1 MRRKEIHPGEA
12 GRRVLE
18 LAATGR
24 RGYGMPATSGP
35 RGGPRMALASLKQST
50 AKWYNRHVADTVKN
64 LRRQVRRAVRHPG
77 LALAYRGFQ
86 RAVERHDWPD
96 AHRRLAPL
104 AAAAE
109 RAGDTRLL
117 AEMAFSAERLGE
129 HELSTQWA
137 MTNARLTGARAPTD
151 WQGEDLRD
159 ATLLIRFMESEK
171 QGLAVGLNMAGTVAE
186 AARGAARTILVV
198 ERRLV
203 PVFARTLPGV
213 DVRAFPAE
221 VQPTAGT
228 RLVTAN
234 ALTLKAVLGSSP
246 PAVAARFLPLRADAA
261 EAARLRAQYQAGRA
275 LPVVGLS
282 WWSSHFGKD
291 LPDIG
296 LWAGLVRST
305 PAIFVSLQYG
315 EVAADLAAL
324 RAAAPDRFLVD
335 ESVDQMVDMDRFAA
349 QLGAL
354 DAVVTIS
361 NTGAHLA
368 GGMGVP
374 TQLIRDDWFR
384 RAWPVRSGHTPW
396 YPHIQVLGKDGR
408 NWATVF
414 EQLRAALTE
423 RLQRRG

>member
-1 MRRKEIHPGEA
+1 
-12 GRRVLE
+12 
-18 LAATGR
+18 
-24 RGYGMPATSGP
+24 
-35 RGGPRMALASLKQST
+35 MALSSIKLRA
-50 AKWYNRHVADTVKN
+50 AKWYYRHVADTVKN

-96 AHRRLAPL
+96 AHRRLVPL

-137 MTNARLTGARAPTD
+137 MTNARLTGALAPTD

-159 ATLLIRFMESEK
+159 ATLVIRFMESEK
-171 QGLAVGLNMAGTVAE
+171 QGLAMGLGMAGYAAE
-186 AARGAARTILVV
+186 AARRAARAILVV

-213 DVRAFPAE
+213 EVRAFPAE
-221 VQPTAGT
+221 IQPAADT

-234 ALTLKAVLGSSP
+234 ALTLKAVLGSNP
-246 PAVAARFLPLRADAA
+246 QAVETRFLPLRADAA

-275 LPVVGLS
+275 LPVVGVS

-291 LPDIG
+291 LPG
-296 LWAGLVRST
+296 LEHWAELVRST
-305 PAIFVSLQYG
+305 PAIFISLQYG
-315 EVAADLAAL
+315 DVAADLAAL

-335 ESVDQMVDMDRFAA
+335 DSVDQMVDMDRFAA

-368 GGMGVP
+368 GGLGVP

-384 RAWPVRSGHTPW
+384 RGWPVLSDRTPW
-396 YPHIQVLGKDGR
+396 YPQTRVVGKDGR
-408 NWATVF
+408 AWNQVLA
-414 EQLRAALTE
+414 EIHG
-423 RLQRRG
+423 RLNRMLAGAMD

>member
-1 MRRKEIHPGEA
+1 
-12 GRRVLE
+12 
-18 LAATGR
+18 
-24 RGYGMPATSGP
+24 
-35 RGGPRMALASLKQST
+35 MALASLKQRT
-50 AKWYNRHVADTVKN
+50 AKWYNRHVADSVKN
-64 LRRQVRRAVRHPG
+64 FRRQARRAVCHPG

-96 AHRRLAPL
+96 AHRRLVPL

-129 HELSTQWA
+129 HELSTHWA
-137 MTNARLTGARAPTD
+137 MTNARLTGALAPTD
-151 WQGEDLRD
+151 WRGEDLRD
-159 ATLLIRFMESEK
+159 ATLVIRFMESQK
-171 QGLAVGLNMAGTVAE
+171 QGLAVGLNMGGYAAE
-186 AARGAARTILVV
+186 AARRAARTILVV

-203 PVFARTLPGV
+203 PIFARTLPGV
-213 DVRAFPAE
+213 DVRSFPTE
-221 VQPTAGT
+221 PQPAAGT

-234 ALTLKAVLGSSP
+234 ALTLKAVLGST
-246 PAVAARFLPLRADAA
+246 PAAVESRFLPLRADAA
-261 EAARLRAQYQAGRA
+261 ETARLRAQYQAGRA

-291 LPDIG
+291 LPGIEH
-296 LWAGLVRST
+296 WAALVRST
-305 PAIFVSLQYG
+305 PAMFISLQYG
-315 EVAADLAAL
+315 DVAADLAAL

-335 ESVDQMVDMDRFAA
+335 DSVDQMVDMDRFAA

-354 DAVVTIS
+354 DGIVTIS

-384 RAWPVRSGHTPW
+384 RAWPVLSDRTPW
-396 YPHIQVLGKDGR
+396 YPRIRVQGKDGR
-408 NWATVF
+408 TWAAVF
-414 EQLRAALTE
+414 EQVRAGLAEQLGS
-423 RLQRRG
+423 R

>member
-1 MRRKEIHPGEA
+1 
-12 GRRVLE
+12 
-18 LAATGR
+18 
-24 RGYGMPATSGP
+24 
-35 RGGPRMALASLKQST
+35 MALASFKQRT

-86 RAVERHDWPD
+86 RAIERHDWPD

-104 AAAAE
+104 AAASE

-137 MTNARLTGARAPTD
+137 MTNARLTGALAPTD

-171 QGLAVGLNMAGTVAE
+171 QGLAVGLNMAGSVAE
-186 AARGAARTILVV
+186 AARRAAHTVLVV

-213 DVRAFPAE
+213 NVRAFPAE
-221 VQPTAGT
+221 IQPATDT

-246 PAVAARFLPLRADAA
+246 PVVEARFLPLRADAA
-261 EAARLRAQYQAGRA
+261 ETARLRAQYQAGRA

-291 LPDIG
+291 LPSIEH
-296 LWAGLVRST
+296 WAELVRST
-305 PAIFVSLQYG
+305 PAVFISLQYG
-315 EVAADLAAL
+315 EVAADWAAL

-335 ESVDQMVDMDRFAA
+335 ETVDQMVDMDRFAA

-374 TQLIRDDWFR
+374 THLIRDDWFR
-384 RAWPVRSGHTPW
+384 RAWPVLSDRTPW
-396 YPHIQVLGKDGR
+396 YPHIRVRGKDGR
-408 NWATVF
+408 AWAVVF
-414 EQLRAALTE
+414 AQVRAELAEQLGSR
-423 RLQRRG
+423 

>member
-1 MRRKEIHPGEA
+1 
-12 GRRVLE
+12 
-18 LAATGR
+18 
-24 RGYGMPATSGP
+24 
-35 RGGPRMALASLKQST
+35 MALASLKQRT

-64 LRRQVRRAVRHPG
+64 FRRQVRRAVRHPG

-117 AEMAFSAERLGE
+117 GEMAFSAERLGE
-129 HELSTQWA
+129 HELSTRWA
-137 MTNARLTGARAPTD
+137 VTNARLTGTLAPND

-171 QGLAVGLNMAGTVAE
+171 QGLAVGLNMAGYAAE
-186 AARGAARTILVV
+186 AARRAAHTILVV

-203 PVFARTLPGV
+203 PIFARTLPGV
-213 DVRAFPAE
+213 EVRAFPAE
-221 VQPTAGT
+221 IQPAAGT

-234 ALTLKAVLGSSP
+234 ALTLKAVLGSTD
-246 PAVAARFLPLRADAA
+246 AAIESRFLPLRADAA
-261 EAARLRAQYQAGRA
+261 ETARLRTQYQAGRP

-291 LPDIG
+291 LPGIEH
-296 LWAGLVRST
+296 WAELVRST
-305 PAIFVSLQYG
+305 QAVFISIQYG

-324 RAAAPDRFLVD
+324 RAAAPDQFLVD
-335 ESVDQMVDMDRFAA
+335 ASVDQMVDMDRFAA

-374 TQLIRDDWFR
+374 THLIRDDWFR
-384 RAWPVRSGHTPW
+384 RAWPVLSDRTPW
-396 YPHIQVLGKDGR
+396 YPHTRVHGKDGR
-408 NWATVF
+408 PWPSLFTAIRP
-414 EQLRAALTE
+414 QLEKLPADRPA
-423 RLQRRG
+423 R